1 MTASA
6 ARKRTPKAV
15 PPPAATAD
23 LDIDDTDDVGPG
35 SDDVFHYQTTLGP
48 VSVMS
53 ASKAKP
59 NALAMQRLKR
69 DKDYGAVMLLVTE
82 AAADPDTFELLC
94 NLPGDELEQF
104 YREWGIFSGVTVG
117 E

>member
-1 MTASA
+1 MTASP
-6 ARKRTPKAV
+6 RKRAPKAV
-15 PPPAATAD
+15 PPPAATID
-23 LDIDDTDDVGPG
+23 VDDTDDDTGPG